1 MKIRRH
7 KHTKRVLKYYHSNF
21 KFDTKFFNV
30 LIDGTFA
37 NEALNCKINIA
48 EQLPNFFDVKE
59 NKCKLWTTKCAIHET
74 EILGKPTRGA
84 MLILKQYQ
92 LAECQHK
99 RQYVSS
105 EKCFKDLINKSVDK
119 KYIVATQSE
128 SLKEIVRNTP
138 GVPLMLI
145 SHNAINLEKPS
156 ESSDKLVNQQTEGK
170 LAVKDELDV
179 IKKMKQ
185 KLLENKPQVKR
196 LHKKKK
202 AKGPNPLSCKK
213 SKKKQNFKPIN
224 KKNSPKNN

>member
-7 KHTKRVLKYYHSNF
+7 KHTKRVLKYYRANF
-21 KFDTKFFNV
+21 SFDTKLFNV

-48 EQLPNFFDVKE
+48 EQLPKFFDVKE

-92 LAECQHK
+92 VAECKHK
-99 RQYVSS
+99 RNFVSS
-105 EKCFKDLINKSVDK
+105 EKCFKNLISESGDT

-128 SLKEIVRNTP
+128 SLKEIVR
-138 GVPLMLI
+138 GVPGTPLMII

-156 ESSDKLVNQQTEGK
+156 EKTNNLVNKKLESKLVPKYDEMKAIRELKKK
-170 LAVKDELDV
+170 LKE
-179 IKKMKQ
+179 Q
-185 KLLENKPQVKR
+185 KPQVKR
-196 LHKKKK
+196 VHRKKK
-202 AKGPNPLSCKK
+202 AKHPNPLSCKK
-213 SKKKQNFKPIN
+213 KKPTTSK
-224 KKNSPKNN
+224 

>member
-7 KHTKRVLKYYHSNF
+7 KHTKRVLKYYRANF
-21 KFDTKFFNV
+21 SLDTKLFNV

-48 EQLPNFFDVKE
+48 EQLPKFFDVKE

-92 LAECQHK
+92 VAECKHK
-99 RQYVSS
+99 RNFVCS
-105 EKCFKDLINKSVDK
+105 EKCFKNLISESGDT

-128 SLKEIVRNTP
+128 SLKDIVRSVP
-138 GVPLMLI
+138 GTPLMII

-156 ESSDKLVNQQTEGK
+156 EKTNNLVNKKLENK
-170 LAVKDELDV
+170 LAPKFDEMKTIRELKKKLKD
-179 IKKMKQ
+179 Q
-185 KLLENKPQVKR
+185 KPQVKR
-196 LHKKKK
+196 VHRKKKPK
-202 AKGPNPLSCKK
+202 QPNPLSCKK
-213 SKKKQNFKPIN
+213 KKKKQN
-224 KKNSPKNN
+224 